1 MPGTVMHVRLG
12 HFDTDEAYL
21 ILPDE
26 LAEAEHINVT
36 IYHGDEAVLETKL
49 KVKAFHPGKIKYIK
63 LPTTG
68 DITWQKKEYAV
79 VGITGSNNLEVV
91 RSAKNF
97 EPVHIGPK
105 DLE

>member
-1 MPGTVMHVRLG
+1 MHGTVMHVRLG

-26 LAEAEHINVT
+26 LVEAEHIDVT
-36 IYHGDEAVLETKL
+36 IFHGDEEVLQVRC
-49 KVKAFHPGKIKYIK
+49 KVMSFHPGKIKYIK

-79 VGITGSNNLEVV
+79 VGITGSNNMEIV

-97 EPVHIGPK
+97 EPVRIGPG